1 MVTGWTGSSTL
12 NTSFGQSFY
21 NFTWNCP
28 GQTIDVSFGG
38 FAADVRG
45 TFSLDSSGDY
55 LVRPGGNA
63 EYGNYLQTGG
73 TYTLSELFYN
83 RTIELSGNFTLEDGT
98 FNMDGGRIGTVN
110 ITGNLSIAGGSLNMN
125 SESYRS
131 QYLNVTGDVTLTG
144 GLLAMSNGTGIG
156 YLNLGGNFSNTGG
169 TITADEVEGEITF
182 NGLFDGY
189 SGMQTFTS
197 GGDVS
202 GTVNFLVDPGAYLQM
217 AAEETVMSSDGMF
230 ILAGGSMLG
239 VTSADGITL
248 EGEPSGNIQ
257 TAERV
262 YLKDAN
268 YIYNGTADQVTGDGL
283 TFQVPDNLTIN
294 NSSGAVTLNT
304 DMIISGVL
312 TVSAGSVLD
321 PAGYSLGTPTA
332 IILEG
337 GAAKGSSIIGTGTL
351 ITGGGITVYDAET
364 GAAGALIS
372 CPVSIAA
379 PMTLNVTDNA
389 LVAADLTVSGPISG
403 GSIIKTGDGTLVLAA
418 SSTFTGGLTISAG
431 TVRYGSADA
440 LANTVPVTLNGG
452 TFSTGATTG
461 FSDAAGV
468 LALTANST
476 IALGT
481 GNHTLS
487 FSNSSSVSWTSGA
500 ILDVIGW
507 LGTPGQSGSEG
518 KIAFG
523 SSTGL
528 TADQLEQIRFLAGG
542 IYYPAII
549 LASGE
554 VVPDQ
559 YAYLYGVAITPT
571 NAQSFCEGYS
581 GTELAAAESGGG
593 PITARQWGK
602 RSVSGGAIT
611 PISGATG
618 QTFTPT
624 SSEPG
629 PGTWYVVCTSTP
641 TYGDPIVSNEVSV
654 TVNPLPDPG
663 IIASGPLA
671 ICSGGSVILT
681 SAAQSNAISFT
692 NPVSYV
698 EIPNYSGLN
707 VNQLT
712 LEAWIYTENL
722 PQYQHVFFKG
732 DHQYLIQLYYGQVR
746 FGSRDSAFGYKELHS
761 STNVPINAWTHVAV
775 THDGSVKRI
784 YINGELAGTESQAG
798 LYTGDPNNALIG
810 QHYTSRVSQFNFY
823 GNIDEVRIWSVA
835 KTQEEIA
842 ATMNKE
848 VAPDSPNLT
857 AYFKMDESAGTT
869 ALNSASPANSGTLV
883 NNPAWVVPST
893 VPISNS
899 YLWSTGAT
907 TSSIN
912 VTEGGS
918 YGLTV
923 INSDGCSV
931 DSEPVVVTVLPPSV
945 AEVESS
951 GPTEFCPGG
960 SVTLSAAARQGNAIG
975 FNVPV
980 SYVEIPDYSGLN
992 PSQLTLEVWVYPT
1005 STDYQWIFVK
1015 GDFAYT
1021 LQLYYGGVIYFGSR
1035 NSTRG
1040 FDTAF
1045 SGPIVPL
1052 NTWSHIACTHDG
1064 SVQRIYLN
1072 GVLVGSNNMDGLYAG
1087 DTGALIIGIHP
1098 YMDSQYQFHGSLDEL
1113 RIWSVAKTREE
1124 IVASMNLEV
1133 PPEAPNLAAYFKFN
1147 ENTGTTALN
1156 SASPANSGTLVNN
1169 PVWVVPSTVPIPYT
1183 YLWSTGATTPDIS
1196 VTEAGT
1202 YSLTVTNG
1210 NGCVS
1215 VGSQDVT
1222 VWAPGTW
1229 TGAAGIDWS
1238 DPANWCG
1245 GVPGLTTDVIIPDFA
1260 NKPVIGAD
1268 ESVDCNNLT
1277 VQTGAVLT
1285 IESGLTGSGSL
1296 IVHGNATGTVR
1307 YRRILREGDD
1317 FGDKHLFS
1325 SPVGGQ
1331 SVPLFISGHS
1341 TNIDA
1346 VRVWDEVGAV
1356 WSPVSS
1362 GDFVSGKG
1370 YNVYQTDIS
1379 DGSFTFTGAIVNSA
1393 TILATSPYAESYQD
1407 RLIDYPTDPYG
1418 NTNHELPGM
1427 WALPRSWTNWGGGG
1441 WNLLG
1446 NPFTSALK
1454 ITDADVDSENDFLNV
1469 NEISF
1474 DPSYVAVYVYDG
1486 PGSRYYYKGRT
1497 TGFVEPTIGEIP
1509 EYAVFGYNE
1518 VQAGQGFMVMANNNG
1533 AQFSFTPAMQT
1544 HSVSVPMTK
1553 SAGTTDSWP
1562 GLQLKVRYG
1571 AKESRTTVFYQE
1583 AMTAGLDPGFDVG
1596 LFSTGPEV
1604 EITQPLP

>member
-1 MVTGWTGSSTL
+1 MMRIVSTNAAGTSGSDRSSVKHFSTGTVSAGTKRFVLLTLTVVITWFTGLQVVAQTYYSQGNLPVNELTSWNSVAGGGGTAPSAFTGTHGWIIQSGHEMTMTGNWTVGGTATVTLNGKLTVSGVFQSSITGTLAVNGTLVNAGTYAAASAVTASSGITVSGVYEHARDGGYLPLSTWSNGSTCLVTGWTGSETL
-12 NTSFGQSFY
+12 DVSFTQAFY

-38 FAADVRG
+38 FAVDVRG
-45 TFSLDSSGDY
+45 TFTLDSSGDY

-83 RTIELSGNFTLEDGT
+83 RTIELSGNFALEDGT

-169 TITADEVEGEITF
+169 TITADEIEGEITF

-217 AAEETVMSSDGMF
+217 VAEETVMSSDGMF
-230 ILAGGSMLG
+230 ILAAGSMLG

-248 EGEPSGNIQ
+248 DGVFLGNIQ

-268 YIYNGTADQVTGDGL
+268 YIYNGTVDQVTGDGL
-283 TFQVPDNLTIN
+283 TFQVPDNLIIN

-321 PAGYSLGTPTA
+321 LASYSLGTPTE

-337 GAAKGSSIIGTGTL
+337 GASEGSSVIGTGTL
-351 ITGGGITVYDAET
+351 ITGGEITVYDAET

-372 CPVSIAA
+372 CPVSTAA
-379 PMTLNVTDNA
+379 PLTLNVTDNA
-389 LVAADLTVSGPISG
+389 SVAADLTVSGPISG
-403 GSIIKTGDGTLVLAA
+403 GSINKTGDGTLVLAA
-418 SSTFTGGLTISAG
+418 SNTFTGGMTITAG
-431 TVRYGSADA
+431 TVQYGSADA
-440 LANTVPVTLNGG
+440 LANTVPVTLEGG
-452 TFSTGATTG
+452 TFSTGASTG

-468 LALTANST
+468 LALTGNAT

-481 GNHTLS
+481 GDHTLS
-487 FSNSSSVSWTSGA
+487 FSGSSSVPWTSGA
-500 ILDVIGW
+500 LLTVTGW
-507 LGTPGQSGSEG
+507 SGTPGQSGSEG

-523 SSTGL
+523 SSAGL
-528 TADQLEQIRFLAGG
+528 TADQLEQIRFLVGG

-554 VVPDQ
+554 VVPNQ
-559 YAYLYGVAITPT
+559 YAYLYGVAITPAT
-571 NAQSFCEGYS
+571 AQSFCDGAS
-581 GTELAAAESGGG
+581 GTELTAAESGGG
-593 PITARQWGK
+593 PITGRQWGK
-602 RSVSGGAIT
+602 RGVPGGPIT

-618 QTFTPT
+618 LTFTPT
-624 SSEPG
+624 SAEPG

-641 TYGDPIVSNEVSV
+641 TYGDPFVSNEVSV
-654 TVNPLPDPG
+654 TVNPLPDPA
-663 IIASGPLA
+663 IIAGGPLA
-671 ICSGGSVILT
+671 ICSGGSVRLT
-681 SAAQSNAISFT
+681 SAAQGNAINFSSSL
-692 NPVSYV
+692 SYV
-698 EIPNYSGLN
+698 QVPNYSALN
-707 VNQLT
+707 SPQITV
-712 LEAWIYTENL
+712 EAWVYMTSV
-722 PQYQHVFFKG
+722 PRYQHIVFKG
-732 DHQYLIQLYYGQVR
+732 DHQYLVQLEYGRVD
-746 FGSRDSAFGYKELHS
+746 FGSYDASHVGYSELQG
-761 STNVPINAWTHVAV
+761 TTILQPNQWYHVAV
-775 THDGSVKRI
+775 THDGSVKRV
-784 YINGELAGTESQAG
+784 YVNGLLEASVAQDG
-798 LYTGDPNNALIG
+798 LYVDANLLHIG
-810 QHYTSRVSQFNFY
+810 QHFNLASQYQFY

-835 KTQEEIA
+835 KTQAEIFA
-842 ATMNKE
+842 AMNKE

-899 YLWSTGAT
+899 YLWSTDAT

-923 INSDGCSV
+923 TNSDGCSV

-960 SVTLSAAARQGNAIG
+960 SVTLTSAAQGNAIG

-980 SYVEIPDYSGLN
+980 SYVQVPDYSELN

-1021 LQLYYGGVIYFGSR
+1021 LQLYYGGVIYFGTR
-1035 NSTRG
+1035 NSSG
-1040 FDTAF
+1040 DFDTAF
-1045 SGPIVPL
+1045 SGPIVPS

-1072 GVLVGSNNMDGLYAG
+1072 GVLVGSNNMDGLYTG
-1087 DTGALIIGIHP
+1087 DTGASIIGIHP

-1133 PPEAPNLAAYFKFN
+1133 SPEAPNLAAYFKFN

-1156 SASPANSGTLVNN
+1156 SASLANSGTLVNN

-1183 YLWSTGATTPDIS
+1183 YLWSTGATTSSIE

-1202 YSLTVTNG
+1202 YGLTVRNS
-1210 NGCVS
+1210 NGCTFVS
-1215 VGSQDVT
+1215 EPVEVAVIAPPDPGIVASGPTEFCPGGSAT
-1222 VWAPGTW
+1222 LTS
-1229 TGAAGIDWS
+1229 AG
-1238 DPANWCG
+1238 
-1245 GVPGLTTDVIIPDFA
+1245 
-1260 NKPVIGAD
+1260 K
-1268 ESVDCNNLT
+1268 
-1277 VQTGAVLT
+1277 
-1285 IESGLTGSGSL
+1285 
-1296 IVHGNATGTVR
+1296 GNA
-1307 YRRILREGDD
+1307 I
-1317 FGDKHLFS
+1317 
-1325 SPVGGQ
+1325 
-1331 SVPLFISGHS
+1331 
-1341 TNIDA
+1341 
-1346 VRVWDEVGAV
+1346 
-1356 WSPVSS
+1356 
-1362 GDFVSGKG
+1362 
-1370 YNVYQTDIS
+1370 
-1379 DGSFTFTGAIVNSA
+1379 
-1393 TILATSPYAESYQD
+1393 
-1407 RLIDYPTDPYG
+1407 
-1418 NTNHELPGM
+1418 
-1427 WALPRSWTNWGGGG
+1427 
-1441 WNLLG
+1441 
-1446 NPFTSALK
+1446 
-1454 ITDADVDSENDFLNV
+1454 
-1469 NEISF
+1469 
-1474 DPSYVAVYVYDG
+1474 
-1486 PGSRYYYKGRT
+1486 
-1497 TGFVEPTIGEIP
+1497 GF
-1509 EYAVFGYNE
+1509 A
-1518 VQAGQGFMVMANNNG
+1518 
-1533 AQFSFTPAMQT
+1533 
-1544 HSVSVPMTK
+1544 
-1553 SAGTTDSWP
+1553 SAGTD
-1562 GLQLKVRYG
+1562 VRYVQIENYSGLNPGQMTFESWIYPTESSKQFNVIYHKGDHQFCLSLYNGYVDFGTRNG
-1571 AKESRTTVFYQE
+1571 AGSSYSSITSGVTVPSNVWTHVAVHSRRIRKENLY
-1583 AMTAGLDPGFDVG
+1583 
-1596 LFSTGPEV
+1596 
-1604 EITQPLP
+1604 